1 MWVDGLGD
9 DWLTYED
16 AKGSL
21 PTANECRQAVA
32 AEEHAMIAAAAKK
45 KARAMQIIGTLE
57 PDSPVFYAV
66 GSDEDGPRS
75 ETTVAGL
82 PDLATAGDVTDDTLM
97 WAEGMGDTWLS
108 YGVIKPLLPGP
119 KASEAQVTIL
129 GTDGTERT
137 ATVGEVSA
145 MFMSG
150 EIGDDT
156 QIRVDGEEDFQ
167 SFGEARAASPRGG
180 EGGESAGGIGAAM
193 EQANA
198 EAWEHTEV
206 RRLQAVDNMAEKQA
220 ALAQAKKAL
229 REAEEA
235 GEDEERLQELRTE
248 VETVEE
254 SLAELKQ
261 ELAWL
266 DSEMERI
273 SEQLTKMFGPQ
284 AARAYLR
291 SRKLAMAMQHDEAL
305 SSASKDLRA
314 LTKEALGGSG
324 TVDLSVRKISARLLR
339 AFVLIAAC
347 FCPNPFLGSM
357 QDEDDKEVG
366 LYLTVLRPPKH

>member
-1 MWVDGLGD
+1 M
-9 DWLTYED
+9 
-16 AKGSL
+16 
-21 PTANECRQAVA
+21 
-32 AEEHAMIAAAAKK
+32 
-45 KARAMQIIGTLE
+45 E
-57 PDSPVFYAV
+57 P
-66 GSDEDGPRS
+66 
-75 ETTVAGL
+75 
-82 PDLATAGDVTDDTLM
+82 
-97 WAEGMGDTWLS
+97 
-108 YGVIKPLLPGP
+108 
-119 KASEAQVTIL
+119 
-129 GTDGTERT
+129 
-137 ATVGEVSA
+137 
-145 MFMSG
+145 
-150 EIGDDT
+150 
-156 QIRVDGEEDFQ
+156 
-167 SFGEARAASPRGG
+167 
-180 EGGESAGGIGAAM
+180 
-193 EQANA
+193 
-198 EAWEHTEV
+198 
-206 RRLQAVDNMAEKQA
+206 EKQA